1 MDFTRSNNT
10 EPNWPHDVIQAMATN
25 YGRCKGIHRSRCRLI
40 PRVDDSEPEC
50 ASSEGTSNRTTTDKA
65 FWHFQTVITRPTP
78 WVLYC
83 PAKQIPNII
92 RPGRALYIC
101 QVGTDTNII
110 PCNMWR
116 EPRIQEQTYM
126 SWLSQDTIAKIE
138 ERKTIKSRLL
148 QPRQRHRNRQPEGI
162 QRTTE
167 GS

>member
-1 MDFTRSNNT
+1 M
-10 EPNWPHDVIQAMATN
+10 EDVRVYTGVDAGSYHELMIASLNVRVAKAPVTVQQRTK
-25 YGRCKGIHRSRCRLI
+25 RFDTSRL
-40 PRVDDSEPEC
+40 
-50 ASSEGTSNRTTTDKA
+50 SSPD
-65 FWHFQTVITRPTP
+65 H
-78 WVLYC
+78 C

-116 EPRIQEQTYM
+116 EPSIQEQTYM

-148 QPRQRHRNRQPEGI
+148 QTKTKAQKQAARRNTKNNRRKLDEAPIKTKEAI
-162 QRTTE
+162 
-167 GS
+167 